1 MVPSTQ
7 NTPLRAQ
14 RSHTPFWLGALRAAF
29 RAYLEEVFIDELF
42 GPVRKR
48 EHMWDNE
55 LSDGSDA
62 KRKRA
67 CVATVSAPSQ
77 SLKLP
82 WMPKKPVVAEL
93 AAIAGLAQ
101 AVETRERLATIMAP
115 GHLTHLILPFFEE
128 DLGEAREAVEVAL
141 EQWAQWQSPTAGENA
156 ELQVLFCNE
165 IADGGSRLQ
174 SNLKSLIG
182 RVDKYLRAGDTV
194 ILVTPRPAL
203 PPTLQR
209 HVGQTLHAPRLTQ
222 AVLVEVLRTIHAGAV
237 AMTEDDL
244 SSKMPPDQ
252 GLQQITLTQLQAA
265 LRLKDIDQL
274 VSRLRVLAAPQ
285 QKGSGATLDA
295 VRGQGDAVAHLRR
308 MLADLDA
315 WRDGKLTWS
324 EASMSAVFY
333 GPPGNGKTML
343 ASAFAGSAGIPLHA
357 TSYSACQKAGHQG
370 DMLRVL
376 HEVFRQAEAAVPSVL
391 FIDEIDGFSDRSRE
405 SPHEQYLRGV
415 VNGLLTELSHATS
428 VPGLVLLAAT
438 NDLAVVDPAVI
449 RPGRFDTRI
458 PIQNPDRTGI
468 RDILADHLKLSK
480 SIDISDADL
489 DMAVRELIGASGAEV
504 AARARD
510 ALGRARHARR
520 AVNGDDLRAVCEV
533 TLSGDRAALLRRIA
547 VHEAGHLVVR
557 ASLDLPAPISVQ
569 IGLAGGSVTCPA
581 VALHTEASATDGLAE
596 LLAGRVAERLL
607 LGDLSSG
614 AGHGPDSDI
623 AKATLQAFRMEA
635 EWGFGDSVPIWQPS
649 ATVFSLGIP
658 SAIKPAVEQRLRD
671 AEQRAA
677 AVIEAHRK
685 AALALTEI
693 LLERRELAGE
703 ELLRELEGVG
713 LGNRKAASTVSYL
726 AF

>member
-7 NTPLRAQ
+7 NIPLRAQ
-14 RSHTPFWLGALRAAF
+14 RPHTPFWLGALRAGF
-29 RAYLEEVFIDELF
+29 RAYLQEVLQEELS
-42 GPVRKR
+42 GPVRKKV
-48 EHMWDNE
+48 HMWDNE
-55 LSDGSDA
+55 LSDSSDA
-62 KRKRA
+62 KQKRA

-77 SLKLP
+77 TLNLP

-101 AVETRERLATIMAP
+101 AVETRMRLATIMAP
-115 GHLTHLILPFFEE
+115 GHLTHLILPFLEE

-141 EQWAQWQSPTAGENA
+141 ELWAKWQSPAAGENA

-165 IADGGSRLQ
+165 IADGGSRLPH
-174 SNLKSLIG
+174 NLKSLIG
-182 RVDKYLRAGDTV
+182 RVEKYLRAGESV
-194 ILVTPRPAL
+194 ILVTPGPTLPPAL
-203 PPTLQR
+203 QR
-209 HVGQTLHAPRLTQ
+209 LVGQILHAPRLSQ
-222 AVLVEVLRTIHAGAV
+222 AVLVEVLRTIHAGAA
-237 AMTEDDL
+237 AMTEDDV
-244 SSKMPPDQ
+244 SSKMPPEQ

-285 QKGSGATLDA
+285 HKGSGATLDA
-295 VRGQGDAVAHLRR
+295 MRGQNDAVAHLRR
-308 MLADLDA
+308 MLADLNS

-376 HEVFRQAEAAVPSVL
+376 HEVFRQAEATVPSVL

-415 VNGLLTELSHATS
+415 VNGLLTELSHAAS

-449 RPGRFDTRI
+449 RPGRFDTKIAIR
-458 PIQNPDRTGI
+458 NPDRTAI
-468 RDILADHLKLSK
+468 RDILADHLRLSQ
-480 SIDISDADL
+480 SIDITDADL
-489 DMAVRELIGASGAEV
+489 DLAARELIGASGAEV
-504 AARARD
+504 AARARE

-520 AVNGDDLRAVCEV
+520 AVNGDDLRAVCESNV
-533 TLSGDRAALLRRIA
+533 AGDRAAHLRRIA

-569 IGLAGGSVTCPA
+569 IGLSGGSVTSPA
-581 VALHTEASATDGLAE
+581 VALHTEATASDALAE

-614 AGHGPDSDI
+614 AGHGPESDL

-635 EWGFGDSVPIWQPS
+635 EWGFADSVPIWQPS
-649 ATVFSLGIP
+649 ATLFSLGVP
-658 SAIKPAVEQRLRD
+658 SAMKPAVERRLRD
-671 AEQRAA
+671 AESRAA
-677 AVIEAHRK
+677 ETIEAHRK
-685 AALALTEI
+685 AVLALTEI
-693 LLERRELAGE
+693 LLERRELAGDELRRVLE
-703 ELLRELEGVG
+703 EVG
-713 LGNRKAASTVSYL
+713 LGNRKAASTASCL
-726 AF
+726 TS

>member
-1 MVPSTQ
+1 MVPSSE

-14 RSHTPFWLGALRAAF
+14 RPHTPFWLGALRAGF
-29 RAYLEEVFIDELF
+29 RAYLHEVFVEELS

-48 EHMWDNE
+48 VNMWDNE
-55 LSDGSDA
+55 LSDSSDA
-62 KRKRA
+62 KQKHA

-77 SLKLP
+77 TLKLP

-101 AVETRERLATIMAP
+101 AVETRKRLATVMAP
-115 GHLTHLILPFFEE
+115 GHLTHLILPFLEE
-128 DLGEAREAVEVAL
+128 DLGEAREAVQMAL
-141 EQWAQWQSPTAGENA
+141 ELWIQWQRPSAGRRA

-165 IADGGSRLQ
+165 TSDGGSRLPQ
-174 SNLKSLIG
+174 NFKSLIA
-182 RVDKYLRAGDTV
+182 RVEKYLRAGETV
-194 ILVTPRPAL
+194 ILVTPGPTLPPAL
-203 PPTLQR
+203 QR
-209 HVGQTLHAPRLTQ
+209 LVSQILHAPRLSQ
-222 AVLVEVLRTIHAGAV
+222 AVLVEILRTIHSGAE
-237 AMTEDDL
+237 AMTEHDL
-244 SSKMPPDQ
+244 RSSMPPDQ
-252 GLQQITLTQLQAA
+252 WLRQITLTQLQAA
-265 LRLKDIDQL
+265 LRLPDLDQL
-274 VSRLRVLAAPQ
+274 VSRLRVLAAPP
-285 QKGSGATLDA
+285 QKSSNVTLDA
-295 VRGQGDAVAHLRR
+295 VRGQSDAVAHLRR
-308 MLADLDA
+308 MLADLNA

-324 EASMSAVFY
+324 EANMSAVFY

-343 ASAFAGSAGIPLHA
+343 ASAFAGSAEIPLYV

-370 DMLRVL
+370 DMLRTL
-376 HEVFRQAEAAVPSVL
+376 HEVFRQAEATVPSVL

-415 VNGLLTELSHATS
+415 VNGLLTELSYAAS

-449 RPGRFDTRI
+449 RPGRFDTKI
-458 PIQNPDRTGI
+458 PVQNPDRTGI
-468 RDILADHLKLSK
+468 REILADHLRLSQP
-480 SIDISDADL
+480 IDITDADL
-489 DMAVRELIGASGAEV
+489 DLAARELIGASGAEV
-504 AARARD
+504 AARARE
-510 ALGRARHARR
+510 ALGRARHVGR
-520 AVNGDDLRAVCEV
+520 AVNGDDLRAVCE
-533 TLSGDRAALLRRIA
+533 LNISGDRAAHLQRIA

-557 ASLDLPAPISVQ
+557 VSLDLPAPISVQ
-569 IGLAGGSVTCPA
+569 IGAAGGSVTCPA
-581 VALHTEASATDGLAE
+581 VALHTEASATDALAE

-649 ATVFSLGIP
+649 ATLFSLGIP
-658 SAIKPAVEQRLRD
+658 SAIKPAVERRLRD

-685 AALALTEI
+685 ATLALTEI

-726 AF
+726 AS